1 MILASWE
8 ILLGDRIMPQISII
22 MPCHNGEKYLSDSIA
37 SVLSQTYTDW
47 ELLVIDDN
55 STDNSV
61 NTIEAF
67 CKKDARIKLL
77 RTEKSSGMPATTRNV
92 GINAA
97 KGRFIAFLDCD
108 YMWLPTKLEHQ
119 LPLFET
125 KNVAIVFSYYAKM
138 NVAGNYGANSI
149 YSPVFVSYN
158 YMLNGNC
165 IGNLTGMYD
174 TKKCGKVFQKE
185 IHHEDY
191 VMWLEILKKGF
202 YAVNTNTV
210 EAVYRENK
218 ASVSGSKLKIFKW
231 QWNILRRE
239 LKIPFFKALKCF
251 LNYATSGFLKFIK

>member
-1 MILASWE
+1 MILAIWE

-108 YMWLPTKLEHQ
+108 DVWLANKLNNQ
-119 LPLFET
+119 IPLFFDE
-125 KNVAIVFSYYAKM
+125 NCAVVFSYYKKM
-138 NVAGNYGANSI
+138 NETRDVISEVI
-149 YSPVFVSYN
+149 VSPEFVTYKKL
-158 YMLNGNC
+158 LNGDC
-165 IGNLTGMYD
+165 IGNLTGVYD
-174 TKKCGKVFQKE
+174 TQKVGKVFQHE
-185 IHHEDY
+185 IHAEDY
-191 VMWLEILKKGF
+191 LMG
-202 YAVNTNTV
+202 
-210 EAVYRENK
+210 
-218 ASVSGSKLKIFKW
+218 
-231 QWNILRRE
+231 LR
-239 LKIPFFKALKCF
+239 F
-251 LNYATSGFLKFIK
+251 

>member
-1 MILASWE
+1 
-8 ILLGDRIMPQISII
+8 
-22 MPCHNGEKYLSDSIA
+22 
-37 SVLSQTYTDW
+37 
-47 ELLVIDDN
+47 
-55 STDNSV
+55 
-61 NTIEAF
+61 
-67 CKKDARIKLL
+67 
-77 RTEKSSGMPATTRNV
+77 MPATTRNV

-108 YMWLPTKLEHQ
+108 DMWLPTKLEHQ

-138 NVAGNYGANSI
+138 NVAGNYRANSI

-191 VMWLEILKKGF
+191 VMWLEILKKGRS
-202 YAVNTNTV
+202 AVNTNTV
-210 EAVYRENK
+210 EAV
-218 ASVSGSKLKIFKW
+218 
-231 QWNILRRE
+231 
-239 LKIPFFKALKCF
+239 
-251 LNYATSGFLKFIK
+251 